1 VLRDKLVPD
10 TDAPFFDA
18 PDNAKYR
25 VDRVG
30 WLRQLF
36 DLSCAEY
43 DRLNLDAEDPVA
55 ALAAEFHHGLDGVTR
70 TDARARL
77 VKIERLIA
85 EWSKGRKLY
94 GNLYDDLLSLKYM
107 HQRYTNYLRWLET
120 Q

>member
-1 VLRDKLVPD
+1 
-10 TDAPFFDA
+10 
-18 PDNAKYR
+18 
-25 VDRVG
+25 
-30 WLRQLF
+30 
-36 DLSCAEY
+36 
-43 DRLNLDAEDPVA
+43 LNLDAEDPVA
-55 ALAAEFHHGLDGVTR
+55 ALAAEFHLGLDGVTR
-70 TDARARL
+70 GDARARL